1 MPFAAVALLVVAFF
15 FDGELTDKNKE
26 KLSFREQINR
36 LDPIGT
42 LLIIPSVTCLL
53 IALQWGGARYA
64 WNDGRIIALLVVFA
78 VTLVAFVA
86 SQIWLGDRASLP
98 PKIFTE
104 RSVLGTF
111 WYLILLSG
119 SMSTIFYYREWAV
132 REASQ

>member
-15 FDGELTDKNKE
+15 FDGKLTDKNKE

-53 IALQWGGARYA
+53 IALQWGGARYS

-119 SMSTIFYYREWAV
+119 SMSTIFYYRE
-132 REASQ
+132 